1 MSRRKNGVR
10 KSMLEKLNEINVI
23 DKKIKRKKF
32 REDEL
37 EFNKLMSRR
46 SVLQAQL
53 KNSK

>member
-10 KSMLEKLNEINVI
+10 KSMLEKLNEINAI
-23 DKKIKRKKF
+23 DKKIKRRKF

-46 SVLQAQL
+46 DMLRTQL
-53 KNSK
+53 KGS